1 MLTTIIKKLNLNS
14 LRKLQLEKDFKRF
27 GHTLSIK
34 ATEEI
39 FGGIFNITSEG
50 DAFAEGMYYVAELL
64 KAYGEENS
72 NEVFKSMAQNI
83 YQELYRNID
92 LDQALYLSIINMEP
106 KRFLKKLFA
115 PLLNLF
121 FNKFPDNYVYI
132 QPVVREGHVFYTA
145 FNEKCIAVCNRGQF
159 KSDNLFGN
167 KLFIRKNSMFKMI
180 NIYNDVIFSNFK
192 SQDSAE
198 NYINGIID
206 NNYKNI
212 AFDFKFQKTGTC
224 SYANIK
230 SLIKPMLYMLGDSSP
245 NDELKLRDFGQSEE
259 KKRNCNT
266 IYKNFSLWAKTNEVK
281 VLLNKYIK
289 ARDGNDI
296 AAAEVY
302 RNLICQYSSRIC
314 TQELNKKNQVILKI
328 IYNSLKNDKDTDLK
342 KLLEDIQQKYNFNE
356 EQYDITDLENKNHIN
371 PPNFLFITKILP
383 WCRLLVLLPLQTIF
397 PLPVLI
403 FIFAGLALRALF
415 TVQSGNKHSVHE
427 CDNTLMPVSNTQ
439 IDDLLSSKREFIL
452 SNIFSARN
460 SENIKESDSLH
471 SIGRNERN
479 LNCYK
484 YKY

>member
-27 GHTLSIK
+27 GHTLSIN

-50 DAFAEGMYYVAELL
+50 DAFAEGMYYVAALL

-121 FNKFPDNYVYI
+121 FHKFPDKYVYI

-145 FNEKCIAVCNRGQF
+145 FNEECIAVCNRGQF
-159 KSDNLFGN
+159 KRKKLFGN
-167 KLFIRKNSMFKMI
+167 NLFIRKNSMFKMI

-198 NYINGIID
+198 NYIKGII
-206 NNYKNI
+206 NSRYNEI
-212 AFDFKFQKTGTC
+212 AFDFRPQKTGNC

-230 SLIKPMLYMLGDSSP
+230 SLIKPILYMLGDST
-245 NDELKLRDFGQSEE
+245 EKWRLTLFGFEQAKEKQSIYNEM
-259 KKRNCNT
+259 
-266 IYKNFSLWAKTNEVK
+266 YKNFSLWAKTNEIK

-289 ARDGNDI
+289 ARDGKDI

-314 TQELNKKNQVILKI
+314 TQELNKKKQVILKI
-328 IYNSLKNDKDTDLK
+328 IYNSLKNDKDTELQK
-342 KLLEDIQQKYNFNE
+342 VLNNIKNKYNFNE
-356 EQYDITDLENKNHIN
+356 EQYDIKDLENKNHIN

-383 WCRLLVLLPLQTIF
+383 WCRLIVLLALQTIF

-403 FIFAGLALRALF
+403 FILAGLALRALF

-427 CDNTLMPVSNTQ
+427 CDNTLMPVSHTQ
-439 IDDLLSSKREFIL
+439 IDDLLSSKNEFIL
-452 SNIFSARN
+452 SNIYSARN